1 MRTSRRSELNEAIR
15 ETVAAF
21 CAAGRRF
28 LNRDV
33 VDTVIEN
40 NGDLFADLG
49 RQLAREKLFD
59 LTRRV
64 MKTAAEVTEAEAR
77 LQLGLDL
84 PEFEMPN
91 LIAVPVD
98 ILNPLNGDCEWVPV
112 MQATVADLDSNL
124 RMLDVQI
131 AADQRRRRHIAM
143 LRQRVVALVGE
154 KTEFTVA
161 EAAALAREMQ
171 PA

>member
-1 MRTSRRSELNEAIR
+1 
-15 ETVAAF
+15 
-21 CAAGRRF
+21 
-28 LNRDV
+28 
-33 VDTVIEN
+33 
-40 NGDLFADLG
+40 
-49 RQLAREKLFD
+49 
-59 LTRRV
+59 
-64 MKTAAEVTEAEAR
+64 
-77 LQLGLDL
+77 
-84 PEFEMPN
+84 
-91 LIAVPVD
+91 
-98 ILNPLNGDCEWVPV
+98 

-143 LRQRVVALVGE
+143 LRQRVVAVVGE

>member
-1 MRTSRRSELNEAIR
+1 MRTSRRSELTDAIR
-15 ETVAAF
+15 GTVAEF
-21 CAAGRRF
+21 CSAGRRF
-28 LNRDV
+28 WNRDI
-33 VDTVIEN
+33 VDAVIEQH
-40 NGDLFADLG
+40 GELFAYVG

-64 MKTAAEVTEAEAR
+64 MKTSAEVTEAEAR

-112 MQATVADLDSNL
+112 MQATVGDLDSNL

-131 AADQRRRRHIAM
+131 AADQRHRRHIAM
-143 LRQRVVALVGE
+143 LRQRVVAVIGE
-154 KTEFTVA
+154 KTELTVA
-161 EAAALAREMQ
+161 EAAALARELQ